1 MIVDQYGKPIKRQ
14 NKKRTATFRDR
25 FYNSYSGAG
34 CASDKSQAGYYGYS
48 YIAENKELLEYMYVG
63 SWSAAKI
70 IDIPVDDMF
79 MFPRTITNQE
89 TDKLKQLE
97 EIEST
102 LNLNDKIKSAIK
114 SARAYGTAFLVLI
127 TDERRMSKPLNLD
140 SPLLNLK
147 NILVVDR
154 FDASVIQRT
163 TDITDP
169 NFSQPELYNFTF
181 KYANE
186 LTVHYSRVIR
196 IDAIKA
202 HSVNSW
208 YSLYNQDW
216 AVSELVRV
224 LSSVEQEESMS
235 SAINYLLQEASVTN
249 LKIPDLKDALAGAPD
264 SDNIDTLVENIN
276 DFKSIYRT
284 MYLDKDMELNR
295 LEPNFDNFSDLFD
308 KFYLRLSAAADI
320 PQTRFYGRSP
330 SGLNSSGDSEMQ
342 NYAIMIASKQQDILV
357 PIYNKIDLIIEKM
370 LGMSESIKYEF
381 KPLLD
386 ISSETQADI
395 EYKDAQRDQIY
406 LSNNVITSEEV
417 RDNLKKHSVY
427 SDLSDKIENNNQSA
441 INNQEIEDE

>member
-70 IDIPVDDMF
+70 IDIPVNDMF
-79 MFPRTITNQE
+79 IFPRTITNQE
-89 TDKLKQLE
+89 TNKLKQLE

-114 SARAYGTAFLVLI
+114 SARAYGTAFLILI

-163 TDITDP
+163 T
-169 NFSQPELYNFTF
+169 
-181 KYANE
+181 
-186 LTVHYSRVIR
+186 
-196 IDAIKA
+196 AIKA

-320 PQTRFYGRSP
+320 PQTRFFGRSP
-330 SGLNSSGDSEMQ
+330 SGLNSSGDSDMQ
-342 NYAIMIASKQQDILV
+342 NYAIMIASKQQEILV

-370 LGMSESIKYEF
+370 LGMSESIEYEF

-406 LSNNVITSEEV
+406 LSNNVITPEEV

-427 SDLSDKIENNNQSA
+427 SDLSDNIENNNQSG
-441 INNQEIEDE
+441 INNQEIEYE

>member
-1 MIVDQYGKPIKRQ
+1 
-14 NKKRTATFRDR
+14 
-25 FYNSYSGAG
+25 
-34 CASDKSQAGYYGYS
+34 
-48 YIAENKELLEYMYVG
+48 MYVG

>member
-1 MIVDQYGKPIKRQ
+1 
-14 NKKRTATFRDR
+14 
-25 FYNSYSGAG
+25 
-34 CASDKSQAGYYGYS
+34 
-48 YIAENKELLEYMYVG
+48 
-63 SWSAAKI
+63 
-70 IDIPVDDMF
+70 
-79 MFPRTITNQE
+79 
-89 TDKLKQLE
+89 
-97 EIEST
+97 
-102 LNLNDKIKSAIK
+102 
-114 SARAYGTAFLVLI
+114 
-127 TDERRMSKPLNLD
+127 MSKPLNLD

-295 LEPNFDNFSDLFD
+295 L
-308 KFYLRLSAAADI
+308 
-320 PQTRFYGRSP
+320 
-330 SGLNSSGDSEMQ
+330 
-342 NYAIMIASKQQDILV
+342 
-357 PIYNKIDLIIEKM
+357 
-370 LGMSESIKYEF
+370 
-381 KPLLD
+381 
-386 ISSETQADI
+386 
-395 EYKDAQRDQIY
+395 
-406 LSNNVITSEEV
+406 
-417 RDNLKKHSVY
+417 
-427 SDLSDKIENNNQSA
+427 
-441 INNQEIEDE
+441 